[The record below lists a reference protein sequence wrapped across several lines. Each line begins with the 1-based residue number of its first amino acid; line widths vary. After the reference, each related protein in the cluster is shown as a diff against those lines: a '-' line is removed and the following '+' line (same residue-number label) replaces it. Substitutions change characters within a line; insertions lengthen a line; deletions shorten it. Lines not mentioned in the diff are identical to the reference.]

1 MDKLIPCR
9 KCFRNPNVPPEELN
23 RKKTQVIK
31 QQIWPQVNKTQIQ
44 KCICS
49 QHRLELLPS
58 SCFAMFSCHP
68 SDVLGVEVHCVLFE
82 APQKAGE
89 GGYVTQSL
97 LGFLLPLQPTCY
109 LFMCCSLEMHL
120 HCLSPFT
127 LWPLL
132 CHRVWI
138 RATQHSFLLS
148 FMVIEMPKSWG
159 LGADLLNPFQSH
171 ILVFGGDI

>member
-31 QQIWPQVNKTQIQ
+31 QQIWPQVNKSDTEVHLFSAQAWVAAIF
-44 KCICS
+44 
-49 QHRLELLPS
+49 LL
-58 SCFAMFSCHP
+58 CYVFLP

-120 HCLSPFT
+120 HCLSPFI